1 MDFAPAGASGKMLE
15 RRTARL
21 RRDVL
26 RGRDEV
32 KALLLGLG
40 LDNKDGH
47 VRYTKG
53 PNFRLFGGSQETHEE
68 MQDKAVRFNE
78 ELEKRDKRLEEI
90 DRKEFRDIAE
100 TIGLKRRGDG

>member
-1 MDFAPAGASGKMLE
+1 VVD
-15 RRTARL
+15 R
-21 RRDVL
+21 RRDK
-26 RGRDEV
+26 

-53 PNFRLFGGSQETHEE
+53 SNFHLLGGSHETHEE

-78 ELEKRDKRLEEI
+78 ELKKRDKQLEDVCRE
-90 DRKEFRDIAE
+90 EFCEIAE
-100 TIGLKRRGDG
+100 SIGLAKPKEKSD